1 MDFLLVLIEVF
12 FVCNALTFERIDPEV
27 HFGYVATSLD
37 SLDQVYHGYSHKI
50 KIVSMFF
57 RVPNSNIL
65 IYKLNA
71 FGMQVTSVRYL
82 GQRRVQS

>member
-1 MDFLLVLIEVF
+1 MLI
-12 FVCNALTFERIDPEV
+12 CNALTFERLDPEV
-27 HFGYVATSLD
+27 HFWYAAISSDCLG
-37 SLDQVYHGYSHKI
+37 QVYHGHGHKS
-50 KIVSMFF
+50 KIVSVFF
-57 RVPNSNIL
+57 WVLNSNIL